1 MNSRLASA
9 MALSFFL
16 APLAAAPVYAEEAAA
31 EFRTATPQTFSSE
44 DLQRYGLDADA
55 SERAVTYQDQGYTV
69 MVMTPEEAEQYTA
82 GMSDNEWLMV
92 GILIGVVVIAVA
104 VA

>member
-1 MNSRLASA
+1 MKTRLASA
-9 MALSFFL
+9 MALGLFL
-16 APLAAAPVYAEEAAA
+16 TPLAAAPVYAEMAGEQ
-31 EFRTATPQTFSSE
+31 FRTATPQTFSSE

-55 SERAVTYQDQGYTV
+55 ADRAVTYQDQGYTV

-82 GMSDNEWLMV
+82 GMTDNEWLMV